1 MADKEEVVELRPG
14 GAPKSDVP
22 GVVPLVER
30 PSGGA
35 VIRYSFEALLALQ
48 DVEIDMSL
56 VAMDVPPEID
66 VNGKGFTTERGREL
80 NTRATLQD
88 LLEAVGGVTIEPPEP
103 VPAWKARTRDRS
115 NSGNSNTPTSG
126 ARRQFDKGQ
135 GRPDRPER
143 APREDRDRAGRDGG
157 SRAGGGR
164 DGGSRPEWR
173 DRTILGRQITRSNS
187 DDPRGRRG
195 SEEGRG
201 GWQEARPSKKE
212 SRGRRDKADPWDDA
226 TTSQTAAAH
235 DFAMGD
241 KVLTPFFGMDDGPSP
256 GPPPGLG
263 APPPGLGKDDGNALG
278 QGQLDFF
285 QSFGGQGKSASAPA
299 APSAAPAKGRSRFS
313 QMFTGD
319 EPAAAQPSAASQLD
333 GMFAASAQN
342 SQPQRPQEG
351 VTVSKAPSEAEIMA
365 RLMGGSAPNPN
376 APSRAPA
383 VSNAP
388 SEDEIMA
395 KLMKGNSQP
404 VVPAVQVAPAE
415 KPVRAGGSRL
425 MANLRK
431 TQAEEPAVGAPAVGK
446 KATEDQIKPK
456 LVKVDPAP
464 AVGKAPI
471 VPAKEAPKP
480 IVPAIPKAAPSE
492 ESKLKPAPKVKAK
505 KAVPQQLPVPQQ
517 QQAAPQQQQAA
528 PQQQQAAPKQTQN
541 GLRAKP
547 DMMQVLQPALFQPGA
562 NPVPNGRPQQQQQQ
576 QPRVQPGVQAI
587 PRPKQQQPK
596 QHVAPP
602 PPLNV
607 QHVAP
612 PPPLIPGQTFNSGQ
626 FFDMFQGVNMH
637 MSTPSASGGMPGMP
651 GPPAPINM
659 GNMGNM
665 PMPGMPGYMPM
676 PAPMHPQQ
684 QQQQRHPQQRQQQQG
699 QRQQGQQQQQ
709 QQQRHPQQRQQQQH
723 HHHQQQQ
730 QYMPPPQPMPMMQQ
744 PGGQMPGGQM
754 QMPGG
759 QMFSADAFFAMAGNM
774 GQPKP
779 N

>member
-1 MADKEEVVELRPG
+1 
-14 GAPKSDVP
+14 
-22 GVVPLVER
+22 
-30 PSGGA
+30 
-35 VIRYSFEALLALQ
+35 
-48 DVEIDMSL
+48 
-56 VAMDVPPEID
+56 
-66 VNGKGFTTERGREL
+66 
-80 NTRATLQD
+80 
-88 LLEAVGGVTIEPPEP
+88 
-103 VPAWKARTRDRS
+103 
-115 NSGNSNTPTSG
+115 
-126 ARRQFDKGQ
+126 
-135 GRPDRPER
+135 
-143 APREDRDRAGRDGG
+143 
-157 SRAGGGR
+157 
-164 DGGSRPEWR
+164 
-173 DRTILGRQITRSNS
+173 
-187 DDPRGRRG
+187 
-195 SEEGRG
+195 
-201 GWQEARPSKKE
+201 
-212 SRGRRDKADPWDDA
+212 
-226 TTSQTAAAH
+226 
-235 DFAMGD
+235 
-241 KVLTPFFGMDDGPSP
+241 MDDGPSP

-263 APPPGLGKDDGNALG
+263 APPGLGKDDGNALG
-278 QGQLDFF
+278 QVNSEAINRRSELNFGVAALQGQLDFF

-299 APSAAPAKGRSRFS
+299 APSGWFWLLIHCSRGAKCRVSVAALAKGRSRFS
-313 QMFTGD
+313 QMFTGG

-342 SQPQRPQEG
+342 SLPQRPPEG
-351 VTVSKAPSEAEIMA
+351 ETVSKAPSEAEIMA
-365 RLMGGSAPNPN
+365 RLMGGSAPNPD

-505 KAVPQQLPVPQQ
+505 KAVPQQLP
-517 QQAAPQQQQAA
+517 A

-562 NPVPNGRPQQQQQQ
+562 NPVPNGRPQQQQ

-684 QQQQRHPQQRQQQQG
+684 QQQQRHPQQQQQG

-744 PGGQMPGGQM
+744 PGGQMPRGQM

-759 QMFSADAFFAMAGNM
+759 QMFSADASFAMAGNM
-774 GQPKP
+774 GQSKP